1 MQVLLDAEQIGTG
14 TMVVEPDI
22 YDDLSKARYGVGGAT
37 GDALK
42 LETVV
47 DGTKLVVEFVAKE
60 NGSMYFFRNVDS
72 LGNGC
77 AFLCASDHLYI
88 YFSYGGTRRSTTIVG
103 NLDGHLHRI
112 EMTWNSDESL
122 REAVVDG
129 KEVALT
135 AVEDGTSSSDMIIPT
150 MAVICLAEI
159 WSPDGTLLHKWDM
172 EGATDDERLADK
184 AVTENVTEN
193 PINLSKS
200 TGFKL
205 TPI

>member
-1 MQVLLDAEQIGTG
+1 M
-14 TMVVEPDI
+14 
-22 YDDLSKARYGVGGAT
+22 
-37 GDALK
+37 
-42 LETVV
+42 

-60 NGSMYFFRNVDS
+60 NLGSYFFNNLDS

-77 AFLCASDHLYI
+77 AFLCSDDRI
-88 YFSYGGTRRSTTIVG
+88 VVYFYYGGTRRSITRVG

-122 REAVVDG
+122 RKAVVDG

-135 AVEDGTSSSDMIIPT
+135 AVVNGTSNVGLLIPVV
-150 MAVICLAEI
+150 AVICLAEI
-159 WSPDGTLLHKWDM
+159 YSPDGTLLHKWDM

-184 AVTENVTEN
+184 AVTENK
-193 PINLSKS
+193 INLSKS